1 MVVQA
6 NSTLAAIR
14 KKVRR
19 LTASSSESALTTDDI
34 DSYVN
39 TFYNQDFPYAIKID
53 QMRDVYSFYTSP
65 YIDRYPLNVNYNQ
78 AVRAPLSVDGIP
90 GSFFK
95 DRQQFYNMF
104 PKFPTL
110 SQPITGDGITQ
121 IFSFTCNTVPFF
133 SKTVTLGG
141 VDVSGTPIRVGDDG
155 NGNLILE
162 EPNPVVSVPPAFT
175 NVPGLKNLNTDN
187 PGDLVQTVI
196 GTVNYVTGQFY
207 VNFGL
212 GNLTPIAGQQMT
224 LFVGQ
229 YTVGRPYSML
239 FWNNEFVIR
248 PVPKYVHKIE
258 IETYLTP
265 VQFMSSTDNPTLN
278 QWWQYIA
285 IGAAIKVLED
295 RQDMEGLNNLVPLF
309 DRQEALVLERQSNE
323 EINQRNSTIFSAT
336 QVANGWN
343 MYGSW
348 GGWY

>member
-1 MVVQA
+1 
-6 NSTLAAIR
+6 
-14 KKVRR
+14 
-19 LTASSSESALTTDDI
+19 
-34 DSYVN
+34 
-39 TFYNQDFPYAIKID
+39 
-53 QMRDVYSFYTSP
+53 
-65 YIDRYPLNVNYNQ
+65 
-78 AVRAPLSVDGIP
+78 
-90 GSFFK
+90 
-95 DRQQFYNMF
+95 MF

-207 VNFGL
+207 VNFGF